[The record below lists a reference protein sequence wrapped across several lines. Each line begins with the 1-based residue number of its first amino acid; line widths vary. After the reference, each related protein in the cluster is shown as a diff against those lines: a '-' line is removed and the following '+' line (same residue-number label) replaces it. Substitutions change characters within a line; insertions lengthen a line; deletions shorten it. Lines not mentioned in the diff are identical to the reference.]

1 MVEGIGHLT
10 LGETYAKYA
19 NYLPKS
25 QQHSGA
31 YPHPKMQHVDCISDD
46 LLHLLCPMSSIF
58 MFPSPDDDLSEHS
71 SGHETPASSSSRQDL
86 DAEEGK
92 KKKTKGKKKDKKSK
106 GKKKPDE
113 SVEDAEKKTKRK
125 GFALLR

>member
-1 MVEGIGHLT
+1 
-10 LGETYAKYA
+10 
-19 NYLPKS
+19 
-25 QQHSGA
+25 
-31 YPHPKMQHVDCISDD
+31 
-46 LLHLLCPMSSIF
+46 
-58 MFPSPDDDLSEHS
+58 MFPRTPIFVAFVVEFVISRIPAGTFIRFTQKCICQASVCLLSADDDLSGHS

-106 GKKKPDE
+106 GKKKTVEE
-113 SVEDAEKKTKRK
+113 SVEDAERKTKKK